1 MAAKKVRVET
11 RGATKTGSTS
21 AGDAAEL
28 MQSLLGTHA
37 SMADVAAVEPLI
49 HGVLV
54 GVLHDFDAAGQPR
67 IVVRGRIEQ
76 PQVARAACA
85 LSPGQEGRQCALLF
99 EGGDPTRPLIMGV
112 LHEPVITIHA
122 LGASTT
128 VQEAESFNLEAE
140 RAIELRCGK
149 ASLRLSSDGRIE
161 LRGTTVVS
169 HATGLNRIRGASIK
183 LN

>member
-1 MAAKKVRVET
+1 MAAKKT
-11 RGATKTGSTS
+11 RSGNRTAAARTFSGSDASDLMQTLLGS
-21 AGDAAEL
+21 RPLAPAAE
-28 MQSLLGTHA
+28 
-37 SMADVAAVEPLI
+37 DPLI

-67 IVVRGRIEQ
+67 IVVPGRMEV
-76 PQVARAACA
+76 PRTARAICA

-99 EGGDPTRPLIMGV
+99 EGGDPARPLIMGV
-112 LHEPVITIHA
+112 LQEPVITLHA
-122 LGASTT
+122 VGAATT
-128 VQEAESFNLEAE
+128 TQEAESFSVEAE

>member
-1 MAAKKVRVET
+1 MAAKKTGIET
-11 RGATKTGSTS
+11 RREAVES
-21 AGDAAEL
+21 APRDAAAEL
-28 MQSLLGTHA
+28 MQALLG
-37 SMADVAAVEPLI
+37 SRPLAAEAPI
-49 HGVLV
+49 QGVLV
-54 GVLHDFDAAGQPR
+54 GLLHDFDATGQPR
-67 IVVRGRIEQ
+67 IVIPGRIEQ
-76 PQVARAACA
+76 PRVARSLCS

-99 EGGDPTRPLIMGV
+99 ENGDPAQPLIMGL
-112 LHEPVITIHA
+112 LHEPVITVHA
-122 LGASTT
+122 AGAVTAM
-128 VQEAESFNLEAE
+128 QEAESFRVEAE